1 MTKGIGG
8 DQVVQIVEGL
18 KKLKTQRLA
27 VDAEKCLGCGVCMSV
42 CPFMVYE
49 IKKDKKGKKKAVPI
63 YQEDCF
69 LCQSCQA
76 QCPVDAI
83 TIDW

>member
-1 MTKGIGG
+1 LPIA
-8 DQVVQIVEGL
+8 ESF
-18 KKLKTQRLA
+18 KKIITQKIT
-27 VDAEKCLGCGVCMSV
+27 VDVKKCLGCGACIGV

-49 IKKDKKGKKKAVPI
+49 IKKDKKGKKIAVPV